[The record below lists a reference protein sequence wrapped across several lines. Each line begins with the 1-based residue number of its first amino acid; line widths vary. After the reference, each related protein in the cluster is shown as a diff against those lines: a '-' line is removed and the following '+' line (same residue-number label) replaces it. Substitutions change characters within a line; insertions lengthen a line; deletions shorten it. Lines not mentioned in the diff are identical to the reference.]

1 MNDRLEIS
9 TFSLGYLLEVLQDK
23 DVQAIYPFGSQI
35 VLDEVKSILADRIS
49 DYN

>member
-1 MNDRLEIS
+1 MERQEIS
-9 TFSLGYLLEVLQDK
+9 TFALGYLLEVLQDK
-23 DVQAIYPFGSQI
+23 EVKAIYPFGSQI